1 MENVEYEIGYY
12 HDYASI
18 VAGVLVTR
26 SCAHIGKE
34 ESVLC
39 QSRVS
44 EQNYFLTAWQIID
57 LHGFEIYISYYLI
70 KLSKSLCCMG

>member
-12 HDYASI
+12 HDYAS
-18 VAGVLVTR
+18 VVTGVLVTR
-26 SCAHIGKE
+26 SCAHIRKE

-44 EQNYFLTAWQIID
+44 EQKFFSHSILLICMVLKYTLAII
-57 LHGFEIYISYYLI
+57 
-70 KLSKSLCCMG
+70 